1 MPNQVK
7 TLKRKNTNIEE
18 DFEDFEDF
26 PDIPDEDVNR
36 QSIHEESY

>member
-7 TLKRKNTNIEE
+7 ILKRKNTNIEE

>member
-7 TLKRKNTNIEE
+7 ILKRKNTNIEE

-26 PDIPDEDVNR
+26 PVIPDEDVNR